1 VPRKSPLLRFG
12 LVALALGVL
21 LGACKVEA
29 DITVSVK
36 NDGSGSINIV
46 ATADADIIKE
56 VPDLAEDL
64 NFDDLDAGW
73 VISGPEKTSDGG
85 LTVSLTHEFAN
96 PAEAN
101 KLLALLNGPKGPFKD
116 LKLTRTGKSN
126 KSTFGLSGT
135 VEVNGGLSAFADAKV
150 MEIIGDP
157 PFSASLEFAGV
168 DVGDALDINLIA
180 SLPGELENSTG
191 VATEDGLRSW
201 HVTFDGNATKL
212 QYTSVNN
219 DVAATTSGIVRTVL
233 IVLAG
238 LWLIGAGVLA
248 VLVQRAQRRRTSR
261 QTPNS

>member
-29 DITVSVK
+29 DITVSVEP
-36 NDGSGSINIV
+36 DGSGSINIV
-46 ATADADIIKE
+46 ASADADIMKE

-64 NFDDLDAGW
+64 NFSDLDDGW

-85 LTVSLTHEFAN
+85 LTVSLSHEFAN
-96 PAEAN
+96 PDEAN

-116 LKLTRTGKSN
+116 LKLTRTGKAN
-126 KSTFGLSGT
+126 KSTFDLTGT

-180 SLPGELENSTG
+180 SLPGDLESSTG
-191 VATEDGLRSW
+191 VATEDGSQSW

-219 DVAATTSGIVRTVL
+219 DVAATTAGIVRTVL

-238 LWLIGAGVLA
+238 LWLIGASVLA
-248 VLVQRAQRRRTSR
+248 LLVRRAQRRRASR

>member
-101 KLLALLNGPKGPFKD
+101 KLLALLNGPQGPFKD

-168 DVGDALDINLIA
+168 DVGDALV
-180 SLPGELENSTG
+180 ENRTRFLNEVIDLGFRQEKVIDVGADLSAVEHLG
-191 VATEDGLRSW
+191 PK
-201 HVTFDGNATKL
+201 NAL
-212 QYTSVNN
+212 
-219 DVAATTSGIVRTVL
+219 G
-233 IVLAG
+233 G
-238 LWLIGAGVLA
+238 GAGRTTGGEALEWFSK
-248 VLVQRAQRRRTSR
+248 RDRRFGSAA
-261 QTPNS
+261 PF